1 MQANPRN
8 GSPSAKPRAVVSD
21 IDDSLD
27 IFGGSPNM
35 QVVMFLRSAYA
46 QGRKVIILTNRSALR
61 QAQTV
66 RWLAYWRVPFHK
78 LIMRPLGSVKSYW
91 AFKALAYREQIEPH
105 YDVELAI
112 DNLRQPWQS
121 LGVRLWLIDVGSDNA
136 KIARQFQR
144 ASRG

>member
-1 MQANPRN
+1 MWAV
-8 GSPSAKPRAVVSD
+8 GDKPRAIVSD

-27 IFGGSPNM
+27 IFGGQPNM
-35 QVVMFLRSAYA
+35 RVVMFIRSAYA

-78 LIMRPLGSVKSYW
+78 LIMRPLGSVKTYW
-91 AFKALAYREQIEPH
+91 AWKAFAYREQIEPY

-112 DNLRQPWQS
+112 DNLRQPWDF
-121 LGVRLWLIDVGSDNA
+121 LKVRLWLINVGSDNA

-144 ASRG
+144 AGGVMPT